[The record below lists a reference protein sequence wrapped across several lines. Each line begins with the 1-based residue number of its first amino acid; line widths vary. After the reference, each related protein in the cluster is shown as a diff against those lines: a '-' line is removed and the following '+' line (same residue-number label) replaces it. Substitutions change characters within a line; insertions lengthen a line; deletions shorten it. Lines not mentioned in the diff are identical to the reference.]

1 MNPDPIVLSGL
12 VAGAGFV
19 AVWGART
26 LLEVRDGVRDV
37 KTTLHGVP
45 ESKEP
50 NGLVREVKSQGER
63 LRSVEQ
69 SQHDMRTEWDG
80 LRQDVRGAF
89 DAIVEYRKELVS
101 PRKRARGGPSD

>member
-1 MNPDPIVLSGL
+1 MTEPIVLSGL
-12 VAGAGFV
+12 VAGAGGIL
-19 AVWGART
+19 WWSART

-50 NGLVREVKSQGER
+50 NGLVRDVKSQGER

-69 SQHDMRTEWDG
+69 SQHDMRHEWDG
-80 LRQDVRGAF
+80 LRQEVRGAF
-89 DAIVEYRKELVS
+89 DAIVEYRRELAA
-101 PRKRARGGPSD
+101 PKRRAKSAP